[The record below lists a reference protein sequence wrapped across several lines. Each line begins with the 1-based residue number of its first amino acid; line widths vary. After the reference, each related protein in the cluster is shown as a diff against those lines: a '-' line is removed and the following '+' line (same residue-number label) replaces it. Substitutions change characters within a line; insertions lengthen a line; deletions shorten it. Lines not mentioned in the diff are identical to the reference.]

1 MINIKKILIVILT
14 KLTSTECKLH
24 TMTTQKTHIYKLEYD
39 TNAYANLFSYLTQ
52 TSYFALNH
60 FLVVDSSTTQ
70 PHNQVVFSFSS
81 FAQTY
86 LKKITL

>member
-1 MINIKKILIVILT
+1 
-14 KLTSTECKLH
+14 
-24 TMTTQKTHIYKLEYD
+24 MTTKGTHIYKLKYD

-60 FLVVDSSTTQ
+60 FLVVYSSTTQ

-81 FAQTY
+81 FVQAY
-86 LKKITL
+86 LKKINNPEKTWKYIQAHFKQLENK